1 MQISLKVY
9 GEHARMVSHLIAKNP
24 HNLYERKEKGGLV
37 RIVFTKNEEREVHIL
52 FFVTVDNMELTK
64 NQTNFSSI
72 THYINDRESAVSS
85 IFCSVLR
92 KAVGTAL
99 NGKPKDEFKEWV
111 NYSFPLEITFGP
123 LSTKLTNHEL
133 AGLFEPLGYELTIEN
148 GKVLLPAS
156 FAKKSSAKF
165 ITLKANQTIQDCFRH
180 LFVLIPVMDQ
190 YKHYYIDEKE
200 VDKLKRYGEGWL
212 SFHPKRNEIIKESLI
227 FSDLIEKSRL
237 IESKPSK
244 EKQAPLTKKKSLN
257 QWRYEKIIETV
268 KGLPHNSRIVD
279 MGAGEGKLTAQLGFI
294 RGIEE
299 LVAVEP
305 SEREQLKA
313 KKRIEALV
321 GKPDF
326 LLPTFKW
333 GSLFYYDSELEKK
346 DIFILCEVIE
356 HIDENRL
363 GKIFDTI
370 FTKYKPYHVIVTTP
384 NQDYN
389 AVYDMNEAKRH
400 SDHRFEWT
408 QQQFKEWTKY
418 WESHANYKAQIDGI
432 GEYVE
437 GYGYPTQMVIFSQKR
452 GG

>member
-37 RIVFTKNEEREVHIL
+37 RIVFTKNEEHEVQIL

-133 AGLFEPLGYELTIEN
+133 AELFEPLGYELTIEN
-148 GKVLLPAS
+148 GKVLLPKS

-165 ITLKANQTIQDCFRH
+165 ITLKAKQTIQDCFRH

-212 SFHPKRNEIIKESLI
+212 SSHPKRNEIIKESLV

-237 IESKPSK
+237 IESKPSE

-268 KGLPHNSRIVD
+268 KKLPHNSRIVD

-294 RGIEE
+294 SGIEE
-299 LVAVEP
+299 LIAVDP

-321 GKPDF
+321 DKPDF

-363 GKIFDTI
+363 GKVFDTI

-408 QQQFKEWTKY
+408 QQQFEEWTKY
-418 WESHANYKAQIDGI
+418 WESHANYKVQIDGI
-432 GEYVE
+432 GEYIE
-437 GYGYPTQMVIFSQKR
+437 GYGYPTQMAIFSQKR